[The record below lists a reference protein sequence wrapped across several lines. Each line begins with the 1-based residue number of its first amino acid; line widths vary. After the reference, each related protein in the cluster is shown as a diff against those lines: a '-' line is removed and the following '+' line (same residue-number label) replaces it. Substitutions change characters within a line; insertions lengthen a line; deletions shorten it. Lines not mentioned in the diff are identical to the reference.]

1 LAEEYI
7 EAMMDRIDSIPE
19 SRFKLLR
26 EIEQEKRWVVV
37 KRKTFQIGELV
48 QKTILRI
55 GNQSGKFRKWTP
67 S

>member
-26 EIEQEKRWVVV
+26 EIEQEKRWVVKANNKRV
-37 KRKTFQIGELV
+37 KKKTF
-48 QKTILRI
+48 
-55 GNQSGKFRKWTP
+55 
-67 S
+67 